1 MRAAFDPACS
11 DLEQEMRLS
20 KPTQPNALV
29 WLVVSVAAIVL
40 DQATK
45 AVARDALEPY
55 VPHTVIPQVLNWTLA
70 FNRGAAFSFLAG
82 GSGWQTWLFGLLAVA
97 VSIGLIVWLARTRR
111 GDWRTA
117 LPVALI
123 IGGALGNLIDRL
135 VHGRVTDFIEVYWRT
150 WSWPTFNVADSAISV
165 GAVLLIAF
173 GLFSG
178 KAPDSKR
185 LL

>member
-1 MRAAFDPACS
+1 MNKRP
-11 DLEQEMRLS
+11 
-20 KPTQPNALV
+20 KPNALA
-29 WLVVSVAAIVL
+29 WLLASVLVIAL
-40 DQATK
+40 DQITK
-45 AVARDALEPY
+45 AIALRELVPY
-55 VPHTVIPQVLNWTLA
+55 MPRPVIPHFLNWTLA

-97 VSIGLIVWLARTRR
+97 VSVGLVAWLARTRR

-117 LPVALI
+117 LPLALI

-135 VHGRVTDFIEVYWRT
+135 VHGRVTDFIEVYWQS

-173 GLFSG
+173 GLFG
-178 KAPDSKR
+178 KQTGQP
-185 LL
+185 